1 MMSKCYNEVL
11 VPVPQELNPSNR
23 DKKKVK
29 ALEYFDK
36 NSRVKKMYLF
46 LNSKIGCSVDL
57 VGRFANFAGV
67 WA

>member
-1 MMSKCYNEVL
+1 MSKCCKEVL
-11 VPVPQELNPSNR
+11 APVPQEINPSNE